1 MKSRTLIILTVIL
14 ALSISVVVW
23 APDVF
28 GRAGGGQDYVPSS
41 DSFDFGGSTF
51 DSDFDTD
58 YGSSGGGTYVPSTCG
73 SGGIIGFIIFI
84 AFIIVISMLIKRA
97 RRKAARSPQA
107 QQAWQQMQ
115 NMLGGAAAGAAGGAA
130 AAVTMTPA
138 QIQAELAKL
147 KQKDPTFNEQDFKNY
162 VQNAFYKIQEAW
174 ESQNLNIG
182 RPYMTDQIMQ
192 RYSNQ
197 ISDIQSRGERNVIE
211 NMVIG
216 HQTITQV
223 KSDEKYDYITVRIDA
238 SATDYTVDR
247 NNKIIRGDQKIRP
260 FTEYWTFMRKGYVK
274 SDPKKGA
281 QANTCPNCGA
291 PLQLNATGQC
301 EYCNT
306 IVTSGDYD
314 WVLSEITQAR

>member
-1 MKSRTLIILTVIL
+1 MIVTV
-14 ALSISVVVW
+14 ALGLVF
-23 APDVF
+23 APDVW
-28 GRAGGGQDYVPSS
+28 GRAGGGQDYVPS
-41 DSFDFGGSTF
+41 GGGIDF
-51 DSDFDTD
+51 DSGSSFDTD
-58 YGSSGGGTYVPSTCG
+58 YDYDSGSSGGTYTPSTCG
-73 SGGIIGFIIFI
+73 SGGIVGIIIFI
-84 AFIIVISMLIKRA
+84 AVIVIISYAIKRA
-97 RRKAARSPQA
+97 RRSASRSPQA
-107 QQAWQQMQ
+107 QQAMRQMQQM
-115 NMLGGAAAGAAGGAA
+115 LGATAAGAGVAAG
-130 AAVTMTPA
+130 VTMPQA
-138 QIQAELAKL
+138 QIQAEIAKL
-147 KQKDPTFNEQDFKNY
+147 KQKDPSFNEQDFESH

-182 RPYMTDQIMQ
+182 RPYMSDQIMQ
-192 RYSNQ
+192 RYANQ

-238 SATDYTVDR
+238 SATDYTVDK
-247 NNKIIRGDQKIRP
+247 NNKIIRGDQKIKP
-260 FTEYWTFMRKGYVK
+260 FTEYWTFMRKGDVK